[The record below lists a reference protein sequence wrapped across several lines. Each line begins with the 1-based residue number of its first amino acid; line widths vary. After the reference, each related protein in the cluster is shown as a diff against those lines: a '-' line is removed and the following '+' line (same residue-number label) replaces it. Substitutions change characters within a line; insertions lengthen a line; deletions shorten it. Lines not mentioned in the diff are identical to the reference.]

1 MRVSLVQWPPGACVT
16 SMRTMATQIPTLRLR
31 AVRHADADAARF
43 ARALADRVRETLAR
57 DQVLEAIAER
67 FEATASETVHRVL
80 HTRLSPGL
88 YQLLRSTQ
96 GQPPVAAATNLLD
109 DHLADAVEQQL
120 IDALRARTAAVLR
133 ERLDPALGSAI
144 ARSGEDVTLDGG
156 AELALQL
163 RRGVELGIR
172 ERLRDGLRTT
182 VRARLHESAR
192 DRVAETVRFATA
204 EAQAGN
210 GQSGDRFAAAT
221 ATVVEA
227 AVHDCIASGVG
238 DRIRVIVTNSVHEA
252 VNARLDERG
261 RTPWRAVRGVV
272 EAHGDGRR
280 ASGPRSTNAPDA
292 ERFAEHARP
301 YIADTVR
308 DELTSALH
316 ERLDAAAR
324 RAIEEALR
332 DRLVAALNSA
342 AADQRRWNRIDL
354 ARFGD
359 AVRRQLGDAL
369 RARLV
374 EALRAEATDLV
385 RQRLDAAVQLAVARA
400 ARA

>member
-1 MRVSLVQWPPGACVT
+1 
-16 SMRTMATQIPTLRLR
+16 MATQIPTLRLR
-31 AVRHADADAARF
+31 VVRHADAEAAHF
-43 ARALADRVRETLAR
+43 ARSLADRVRETLAR

-96 GQPPVAAATNLLD
+96 GQPRIAAATNLLD

-182 VRARLHESAR
+182 IRARVRESAR

-227 AVHDCIASGVG
+227 AVHDSIASGVG
-238 DRIRVIVTNSVHEA
+238 DRMRIIVTNSVHEA

-261 RTPWRAVRGVV
+261 RAPWRAVRGVV

-280 ASGPRSTNAPDA
+280 ASGARATNPTTTDP
-292 ERFAEHARP
+292 ERFAERARP
-301 YIADTVR
+301 YIAGTVR
-308 DELTSALH
+308 DELTSALR
-316 ERLDAAAR
+316 ERLDTVAR

-332 DRLVAALNSA
+332 DRLVAALNRA
-342 AADQRRWNRIDL
+342 AADERRWNAIDL
-354 ARFGD
+354 ARFAD
-359 AVRRQLGDAL
+359 AVRRQLGDTL

-374 EALRAEATDLV
+374 EALRAEATDLL

-400 ARA
+400 ARD